1 MRFRVE
7 AQPRNLYAI
16 VPEEGEP
23 LPALFDNREQAQR
36 LADKLSQRADLSAD
50 TRRELGH
57 GSMLA
62 VS

>member
-7 AQPRNLYAI
+7 NQPNNSYAI
-16 VPEEGEP
+16 VPEGREP
-23 LPALFDNREQAQR
+23 LPALFDNREHAQR
-36 LADKLSQRADLSAD
+36 LADKLCQRAASSHN

-57 GSMLA
+57 GSLLA

>member
-1 MRFRVE
+1 MRFSVKKQ
-7 AQPRNLYAI
+7 ATDLYAI
-16 VPEEGEP
+16 VPEGREP

-36 LADKLSQRADLSAD
+36 LADKLSQRAVVSNN